1 MKLKNGDDDGA
12 VVVVV
17 VPFLCFET
25 STCVVNED
33 EDECPPAGSE
43 DISIDKA
50 AAVDVGTDDMMT
62 TAFYM
67 KLIGMICKII
77 RLLWKYKI
85 RFF

>member
-17 VPFLCFET
+17 VVVVVPFLCLET
-25 STCVVNED
+25 STCVVNEG

-62 TAFYM
+62 TAF
-67 KLIGMICKII
+67 I
-77 RLLWKYKI
+77 
-85 RFF
+85 